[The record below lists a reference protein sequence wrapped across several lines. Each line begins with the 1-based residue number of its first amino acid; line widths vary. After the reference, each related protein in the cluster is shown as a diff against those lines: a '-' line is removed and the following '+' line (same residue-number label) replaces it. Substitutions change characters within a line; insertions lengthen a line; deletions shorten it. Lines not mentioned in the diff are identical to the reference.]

1 MRIPI
6 ATYRLQFTP
15 SFGFEQASDIA
26 DYLVQLG
33 ISDIYA
39 SPIFKARSGSQHGY
53 DVVDQNQINPEL
65 GGQEKFESLIQKVRD
80 RNLGW
85 LQDIVPNHMAYDRQN
100 PYLMDVFEH
109 GEKSQYSGM
118 FDIDWSHQA
127 IPGQVLAPML
137 GDTYECC
144 LERGEL
150 QLSYDL
156 QGLGINYYSL
166 RFPISLESYP
176 DFFSQSIEKLDSE
189 SAQSLT
195 AILTRLNESLPNL
208 AGKPRAQAV
217 REIKAQLRSHYES
230 NHNIRSH
237 IEQTLQTFNQP
248 ANDTAEFAP
257 LNKLLKKQFYQLA
270 FWKTAAETLNYRRF
284 FTVNELI
291 CLNAQDPAVFEQTHK
306 LIQQLVEENKI
317 TGLRVDHIDG
327 LYDPLAYLKRLSE
340 ATKGTYTLVEKI
352 LEATETLPEQ
362 WPIQGT
368 SGYEFLTCVNRVFCQ
383 AKNEAA
389 FSDLYQQFTELPDDY
404 EASFLQKKR
413 LLADTDLAGDLKNLS
428 DALQDIA
435 AELKEGQQLAAEG
448 LAIALKE
455 VMICFAVYRA
465 YVDNTGSSK
474 ADQSDIQQA
483 IAQAKHHLPQQTNEL
498 DFIKKLLTHTDLSA
512 LPDTLQTQC
521 LHFAMRVQQF
531 TGPLMAKGIE
541 DTLFYVYNR
550 FVGLNEVGG
559 APGAFGLSVEA
570 FHRYHQHKQAHWPH
584 TLNASSTHDTKRSE
598 DVRSRLAVLS
608 EIPETWATQVNHWR
622 ELNAD
627 KKQSTHPHTSPTPT
641 DEYFLYQ
648 TLVGAYPFDNSDD
661 LSDFRERIKA
671 YAIKAGREAKVNTN
685 WISPDESYENA
696 YTSFIDQLLTPS
708 KNNTFLNSL
717 QAFQQSIATYGI
729 YTALSQQLIKIAA
742 PGIPDFYQGSELW
755 DLSLVD
761 PDNRRPV
768 DYSKRKQHI
777 KEIATDWRVNPDEL
791 LQNLLKKAPNGRIKL
806 FLTMRGLAL
815 RHHYQ
820 DLFATG
826 SYVPLTVTG
835 THAECVIAFARMQGK
850 QTVIAIA
857 PRFFTSLSAA
867 DTLPC
872 GTAIWQDTAV
882 TLPSQSQAPW
892 KNWLTGKEQPL
903 PEKALIGELCEA
915 FPVALLSNEK
925 YHTTDA

>member
-15 SFGFEQASDIA
+15 SFGFERASDIA

-118 FDIDWSHQA
+118 FDIDWSHQS
-127 IPGQVLAPML
+127 IRSKVLAPML
-137 GDTYECC
+137 GDTYERC

-150 QLSYDL
+150 QLSYDPE
-156 QGLGINYYSL
+156 GLGINYYSL

-189 SAQSLT
+189 SAQALT
-195 AILTRLNESLPNL
+195 AILTRIDKSLPNL
-208 AGKPRAQAV
+208 AGKPRSQEAT
-217 REIKAQLRSHYES
+217 EIKAQLRSHYES
-230 NHNIRSH
+230 TPNIRSH
-237 IEQTLQTFNQP
+237 IEQTLQTFNQS
-248 ANDTAEFAP
+248 ANNTAGFAH

-270 FWKTAAETLNYRRF
+270 FWKAAAETLNYRRF

-291 CLNAQDPAVFEQTHK
+291 CLNAQDPTVFKQTHK

-327 LYDPLAYLKRLSE
+327 LYDPLTHLQQLSE
-340 ATKGTYTLVEKI
+340 ASKGTYTLVEKI

-389 FSDLYQQFTELPDDY
+389 FSNLYQEFTGLPDDY

-428 DALQDIA
+428 NALQDIA
-435 AELKEGQQLAAEG
+435 AELKEEQQLSAEG

-455 VMICFAVYRA
+455 VMICFPVYRA
-465 YVDNTGSSK
+465 YLDSTGSSEV
-474 ADQSDIQQA
+474 DRDHIQQA
-483 IAQAKHHLPQQTNEL
+483 ITQAKHHLPQQTSEL
-498 DFIKKLLTHTDLSA
+498 DFIEKLLTRTDLST
-512 LPDTLQTQC
+512 LPKPLQTQC

-550 FVGLNEVGG
+550 FAALNEVGG
-559 APGAFGLSVEA
+559 APGEFGLSVEA

-608 EIPETWATQVNHWR
+608 EIPETWATQVHHWR

-627 KKQSTHPHTSPTPT
+627 KKQSIHTHTSPTAN

-648 TLVGAYPFDNSDD
+648 TLVGAYPFDSSDD

-708 KNNTFLNSL
+708 ENNTFLNSL
-717 QAFQQSIATYGI
+717 HTFQQSIATYGI

-742 PGIPDFYQGSELW
+742 PGVPDFYQGSELW

-768 DYSKRKQHI
+768 DYSKRKQYI
-777 KEIATDWRVNPDEL
+777 KGIATAWQASPG
-791 LQNLLKKAPNGRIKL
+791 NLLEDLLKNSPDGRIKL

-835 THAECVIAFARMQGK
+835 THAERVIAFARTQGK

-857 PRFFTSLSAA
+857 PRFFTGLSAA

-882 TLPSQSQAPW
+882 TLSSGSQTPW

-925 YHTTDA
+925 